1 MKTINKND
9 ICQQIIEFVEEER
22 WNGQFSHET
31 DLVKDLKLK
40 GDDAYEFIL
49 LFSKKFNVNISKF
62 NFEEYFDSEGDRIL
76 TIILDLLLKRKKK
89 IKKKITIGDLERGVK
104 EGKLI

>member
-1 MKTINKND
+1 MQTMNQDNIWK
-9 ICQQIIEFVEEER
+9 QIIQFVEEER
-22 WNGQFSHET
+22 WNGKFTHET

>member
-31 DLVKDLKLK
+31 DLVKD
-40 GDDAYEFIL
+40 
-49 LFSKKFNVNISKF
+49 
-62 NFEEYFDSEGDRIL
+62 
-76 TIILDLLLKRKKK
+76 
-89 IKKKITIGDLERGVK
+89 
-104 EGKLI
+104 